1 MSDSKYYY
9 YSLYA
14 GCSEWKCSQW
24 RIICNIYERCVCRFL
39 LLNMQLP
46 CFDTSVL
53 ESKVHTYIH
62 KLAASGDVGKI
73 KEVLAENPTL
83 VR

>member
-1 MSDSKYYY
+1 MCLSS
-9 YSLYA
+9 
-14 GCSEWKCSQW
+14 
-24 RIICNIYERCVCRFL
+24 NI
-39 LLNMQLP
+39 QLP
-46 CFDTSVL
+46 CFDSLIL

-62 KLAASGDVGKI
+62 KLAANGDVVKI